1 MRLPAPVDARFG
13 AVLSAAAVE
22 RSQPQW
28 TFGSRVIRST
38 PASRCAS
45 TLQRR
50 VAEITEKY
58 FSRSVGANV
67 TFGRGPNNDFTC
79 DIVAPVVQ
87 GVVLK
92 ASHSA
97 REAEMAFNGAA
108 DRIEKQLRR
117 YTNRLKE
124 HKVDE
129 ADAGPCR
136 KCRLHDLRRR
146 RRRRTTDRRVIPT
159 IVAETRVDIPDSS
172 VSDAVMLMDLRNTP
186 ALMFKNSATGEFNM
200 IYRREDGNIGWVEPH
215 TD

>member
-1 MRLPAPVDARFG
+1 VD
-13 AVLSAAAVE
+13 V
-22 RSQPQW
+22 
-28 TFGSRVIRST
+28 RVAGHQVDTGESLREH
-38 PASRCAS
+38 A
-45 TLQRR
+45 QRR

-67 TFGRGPNNDFTC
+67 TFGRGPNNDYTC

-92 ASHSA
+92 ASYSA
-97 REAEMAFNGAA
+97 REAQMAFNGAA

-117 YTNRLKE
+117 YTNRLKD
-124 HKVDE
+124 HKIDE
-129 ADAGPCR
+129 AAQAYVENAAYTVFSGTPEGSAEQADHPA
-136 KCRLHDLRRR
+136 
-146 RRRRTTDRRVIPT
+146 

-186 ALMFKNSATGEFNM
+186 ALMFRNSATGELNM

-215 TD
+215 AN

>member
-1 MRLPAPVDARFG
+1 MDV
-13 AVLSAAAVE
+13 
-22 RSQPQW
+22 
-28 TFGSRVIRST
+28 RVAGHQVNT
-38 PASRCAS
+38 GE
-45 TLQRR
+45 TLREHAQRR
-50 VAEITEKY
+50 VAEIAGKY

-79 DIVAPVVQ
+79 DIVAPVVN

-92 ASHSA
+92 ASHSG
-97 REAEMAFNGAA
+97 RTAELAFNGAA
-108 DRIEKQLRR
+108 DRIETQLQR

-129 ADAGPCR
+129 ADSAPFIENAAYTIFDSSPRGDGDSDQGG
-136 KCRLHDLRRR
+136 H
-146 RRRRTTDRRVIPT
+146 PT

-186 ALMFKNSATGEFNM
+186 ALMFKNNATGKFNM

>member
-1 MRLPAPVDARFG
+1 MDVRVAGHQVDTG
-13 AVLSAAAVE
+13 E
-22 RSQPQW
+22 
-28 TFGSRVIRST
+28 
-38 PASRCAS
+38 
-45 TLQRR
+45 TLRAHAQRR

-67 TFGRGPNNDFTC
+67 TFGRGPNNDYTC

-92 ASHSA
+92 ASYNG
-97 REAEMAFNGAA
+97 REPEIAFNGAA

-129 ADAGPCR
+129 TAQSYVENAGYTIFAGAGRGAGETEDNPA
-136 KCRLHDLRRR
+136 
-146 RRRRTTDRRVIPT
+146 
-159 IVAETRVDIPDSS
+159 IVAETRVDIPESS

-186 ALMFKNSATGEFNM
+186 ALMFKNSGTGELNM

-215 TD
+215 SG

>member
-1 MRLPAPVDARFG
+1 MDVRVAGHQVDTGESLREHA
-13 AVLSAAAVE
+13 
-22 RSQPQW
+22 
-28 TFGSRVIRST
+28 
-38 PASRCAS
+38 
-45 TLQRR
+45 QRR

-58 FSRSVGANV
+58 FARAVGANV
-67 TFGRGPNNDFTC
+67 TFGRGPNNDYTC
-79 DIVAPVVQ
+79 DIVAPVMQ

-97 REAEMAFNGAA
+97 REAEIAFNGAA

-129 ADAGPCR
+129 AAQSYVENAGY
-136 KCRLHDLRRR
+136 
-146 RRRRTTDRRVIPT
+146 TIFAGTRVDGEEQANFPA
-159 IVAETRVDIPDSS
+159 IVAETRVDIPESS
-172 VSDAVMLMDLRNTP
+172 VSDAVMLMDLRNTT

>member
-1 MRLPAPVDARFG
+1 VD
-13 AVLSAAAVE
+13 V
-22 RSQPQW
+22 
-28 TFGSRVIRST
+28 RVAGHQVDTGESLREH
-38 PASRCAS
+38 A
-45 TLQRR
+45 QRR

-79 DIVAPVVQ
+79 DIVAPVVN

-92 ASHSA
+92 ASYSG
-97 REAEMAFNGAA
+97 REAEIAFNGAA

-129 ADAGPCR
+129 TESEPFIENAAYTIFAGSPGAEGEAEQA
-136 KCRLHDLRRR
+136 
-146 RRRRTTDRRVIPT
+146 VFPA
-159 IVAETRVDIPDSS
+159 IVAETRVDIPESS
-172 VSDAVMLMDLRNTP
+172 VSDAVMLLDLRNTP
-186 ALMFKNSATGEFNM
+186 ALLFKNSATGEFNM

>member
-1 MRLPAPVDARFG
+1 MDVRVAGHQVDTGESLREHA
-13 AVLSAAAVE
+13 
-22 RSQPQW
+22 
-28 TFGSRVIRST
+28 
-38 PASRCAS
+38 
-45 TLQRR
+45 QRR
-50 VAEITEKY
+50 VEEITEKY

-79 DIVAPVVQ
+79 DIVAPVVN

-92 ASHSA
+92 ASFSA
-97 REAEMAFNGAA
+97 RTAEMAFNGAA

-129 ADAGPCR
+129 TESEPFIENAAYRIFAGASGG
-136 KCRLHDLRRR
+136 DGDS
-146 RRRRTTDRRVIPT
+146 TQVGSAA
-159 IVAETRVDIPDSS
+159 IVAETRVDIPESS

-186 ALMFKNSATGEFNM
+186 ALMFKNSATGAFNM

>member
-1 MRLPAPVDARFG
+1 VD
-13 AVLSAAAVE
+13 V
-22 RSQPQW
+22 
-28 TFGSRVIRST
+28 RVAGHQVDTGESLREH
-38 PASRCAS
+38 A
-45 TLQRR
+45 QRR

-67 TFGRGPNNDFTC
+67 TFGRGPNNDYTC
-79 DIVAPVVQ
+79 DIVAPVVN

-92 ASHSA
+92 ASYSG
-97 REAEMAFNGAA
+97 REPEIAFNGAA

-129 ADAGPCR
+129 SETAPFVENAAYTIFSGAPAGDSDSEQAAFPA
-136 KCRLHDLRRR
+136 
-146 RRRRTTDRRVIPT
+146 
-159 IVAETRVDIPDSS
+159 IVAETRVDIPESS

-200 IYRREDGNIGWVEPH
+200 VYRREDGNVGWVEPH

>member
-1 MRLPAPVDARFG
+1 MDVRVAGHQVDTGESLREHA
-13 AVLSAAAVE
+13 
-22 RSQPQW
+22 
-28 TFGSRVIRST
+28 
-38 PASRCAS
+38 
-45 TLQRR
+45 QRR

-67 TFGRGPNNDFTC
+67 TFGRGPNNDYTC

-92 ASHSA
+92 ASYSA
-97 REAEMAFNGAA
+97 REAQMAFNGAA

-124 HKVDE
+124 HKIDE
-129 ADAGPCR
+129 AAQAFVENAAYTIFSGNREGEQQP
-136 KCRLHDLRRR
+136 
-146 RRRRTTDRRVIPT
+146 TDFPA
-159 IVAETRVDIPDSS
+159 IVAETRVDIPESS
-172 VSDAVMLMDLRNTP
+172 VSDAVMLMDLRNTT
-186 ALMFKNSATGEFNM
+186 ALMFKNSATGELNM

>member
-1 MRLPAPVDARFG
+1 MDVRVAGHQVDTG
-13 AVLSAAAVE
+13 E
-22 RSQPQW
+22 
-28 TFGSRVIRST
+28 
-38 PASRCAS
+38 
-45 TLQRR
+45 TLREHAQRR
-50 VAEITEKY
+50 VGEITEKY

-79 DIVAPVVQ
+79 DIVAPVAN

-92 ASHSA
+92 ASHSG
-97 REAEMAFNGAA
+97 REPEIAFNGAA

-124 HKVDE
+124 HKADE
-129 ADAGPCR
+129 SEAEPFTENAAYTIFATSPPGENEDEQASFPA
-136 KCRLHDLRRR
+136 
-146 RRRRTTDRRVIPT
+146 
-159 IVAETRVDIPDSS
+159 IVAETRVDIPESS

-186 ALMFKNSATGEFNM
+186 ALMFKNSATSELNM